1 VTRTRIEARDINTL
15 ASGDAAALRLLMHL
29 DTERRQLDGR
39 IRVSVQELRQ
49 RGASWTV
56 VGDALGVTRSA
67 AQKRY
72 GADELPLS

>member
-1 VTRTRIEARDINTL
+1 VARTRIDML

-29 DTERRQLDGR
+29 DTERRRLDGR

-72 GADELPLS
+72 GADELPFS